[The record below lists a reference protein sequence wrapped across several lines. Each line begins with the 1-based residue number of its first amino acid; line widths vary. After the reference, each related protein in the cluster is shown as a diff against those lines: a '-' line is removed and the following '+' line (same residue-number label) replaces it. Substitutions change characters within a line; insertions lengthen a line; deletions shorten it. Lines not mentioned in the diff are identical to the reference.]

1 MTIEELWQNLKPMV
15 NKLEKKVDGLE
26 NKVDKLEPLVGKVDE
41 LENKVDKLE
50 PLVEK
55 VDGLENKVDK
65 LEPLV
70 DEVHDMKEMMHEIKD
85 VNMTSMIKLQMETM
99 QEIRKTNQKLD
110 QYLEKNEVEH
120 KKFEYEIANLEWK
133 SKIAN

>member
-15 NKLEKKVDGLE
+15 NKLENKVDGLEKKVDKLEPLVGKVDKLE
-26 NKVDKLEPLVGKVDE
+26 NKVDKLEPLVGKVD
-41 LENKVDKLE
+41 KLE
-50 PLVEK
+50 A
-55 VDGLENKVDK
+55 
-65 LEPLV
+65 LV

-133 SKIAN
+133 NKIAN